1 MTIETL
7 FQRVKVG
14 DTIVYG
20 YTYPTATQVSSRVTR
35 KTTTQIV
42 LKNGEKINKYGRVIG
57 SRQRGI
63 GYKEILYINNVEV

>member
-1 MTIETL
+1 MNL
-7 FQRVKVG
+7 FERISVG

-20 YTYPTATQVSSRVTR
+20 YTYPTATQVSSRVAR
-35 KTTTQIV
+35 KTPTQIV
-42 LKNGEKINKYGRVIG
+42 LENGEKINKYGRVIG

>member
-1 MTIETL
+1 MKIETI

-14 DTIVYG
+14 DLVTHG
-20 YTYPTATQVSSRVTR
+20 YTYPTALQTTVRVTR
-35 KTTTQIV
+35 KTATQII
-42 LKNGEKINKYGRVIG
+42 LGNGERINKYGRVIG

>member
-7 FQRVKVG
+7 FQKVKVG
-14 DTIVYG
+14 DTIDYG
-20 YTYPTATQVSSRVTR
+20 YTYPTATQVSSRVAR

-42 LKNGEKINKYGRVIG
+42 LENGEKINKYGRIIG

-63 GYKEILYINNVEV
+63 GYKEILYVNNVPV

>member
-1 MTIETL
+1 MTIE
-7 FQRVKVG
+7 FQKVRVG

-20 YTYPTATQVSSRVTR
+20 YTYPTATQVSSRVAR

-42 LKNGEKINKYGRVIG
+42 LENGEKVNKYGRIIG

-63 GYKEILYINNVEV
+63 GYKEIIFVNNVEA